1 MDRKR
6 YVGWIGAGLVCAS
19 MVVSC
24 TSAGQRQSLLHTADS
39 LNQVSYAL
47 RYKDLPGPHGLPGRR
62 MNILPLRHPYGQK
75 P

>member
-39 LNQVSYAL
+39 MNQVSYAM
-47 RYKDLPGPHGLPGRR
+47 RNKD
-62 MNILPLRHPYGQK
+62 
-75 P
+75 